1 MLGYMVAVDPAPVVD
16 LDDLQPVLEVLLQ
29 ANAAVVRMV
38 EDPEFHGFLP
48 SNLIGPASAKS
59 DFEAIACTSVLGAKT
74 MSGQRADQGFSY
86 DFRCA
91 SKPVKLID
99 GVDAPS

>member
-1 MLGYMVAVDPAPVVD
+1 
-16 LDDLQPVLEVLLQ
+16 
-29 ANAAVVRMV
+29 MV

-86 DFRCA
+86 DFLCAQIAVTPDRC
-91 SKPVKLID
+91 
-99 GVDAPS
+99 DAWSD